1 MSKKV
6 GVSSTYA
13 RECQYI
19 NNRANLPYASIMTPT
34 VKSMACQVNDT
45 TVKVKTCQVND
56 SRESYK
62 IK

>member
-19 NNRANLPYASIMTPT
+19 DNHANSSHASIMTLA
-34 VKSMACQVNDT
+34 VKPMACQVNDT

-56 SRESYK
+56 MRGQ
-62 IK
+62 